1 MDLRGIWSSVR
12 SFLRETYIPPEPSG
26 RSQSIQPATMY
37 THDIAEQTR
46 PKILI
51 GHAVVRYRTFT
62 AAFRRLVVSVQG
74 RLRAAAGLAAEV
86 VLRIIRELK
95 SPDPSAPAWKPSR
108 RTYRLTSISLIV
120 LATTVAAA
128 LIWLSPNGLIHDKLD
143 PEQEL
148 VGYYAFLLAAL
159 TSILLLFSFALV
171 RLWWQNR
178 YGRVAGNLLLG
189 ASLLVLAFF
198 ALELLPNSYL
208 LLNALGQISFDSQVF
223 DRLAVITEL
232 SPQAALL
239 AAGLTLLLTGA
250 SAIRGWW
257 KGLGATFAIAAAWA
271 YFGSIAWWGMSDL
284 GETIPVAGGLGL
296 VIFTAAVS
304 QSLAVGA
311 MHSVNADNVLVAG
324 VSRWASQSRIRAL
337 NVGILVGIYAAF
349 LRPLIFDA
357 LYYAALWE
365 WLLAVSIIIGL
376 AALTGGQIN
385 KLRHTAGRE
394 QQLQEWRTHEL
405 TAQAL
410 PHETME
416 KLVQSQRAFVESAIK
431 EDLLVYVIGFLN
443 DNRVPQDRIIEMV
456 SPIGNY
462 SETPVPRLALWRA
475 RRRHLERNL
484 ATRAG
489 LLRAWIAEI
498 GQLTPQLSSG
508 YVVQESSKQIQSLEA
523 KRESAPV

>member
-1 MDLRGIWSSVR
+1 M
-12 SFLRETYIPPEPSG
+12 
-26 RSQSIQPATMY
+26 
-37 THDIAEQTR
+37 
-46 PKILI
+46 
-51 GHAVVRYRTFT
+51 
-62 AAFRRLVVSVQG
+62 
-74 RLRAAAGLAAEV
+74 
-86 VLRIIRELK
+86 
-95 SPDPSAPAWKPSR
+95 
-108 RTYRLTSISLIV
+108 
-120 LATTVAAA
+120 
-128 LIWLSPNGLIHDKLD
+128 
-143 PEQEL
+143 
-148 VGYYAFLLAAL
+148 
-159 TSILLLFSFALV
+159 
-171 RLWWQNR
+171 
-178 YGRVAGNLLLG
+178 G

-456 SPIGNY
+456 SPIGYY
-462 SETPVPRLALWRA
+462 SETPVPRLAL
-475 RRRHLERNL
+475 
-484 ATRAG
+484 
-489 LLRAWIAEI
+489 
-498 GQLTPQLSSG
+498 
-508 YVVQESSKQIQSLEA
+508 
-523 KRESAPV
+523 